1 MDTQGPTEFFSTK
14 VEYSQVSAAYSGSQ
28 YVMASLRAPKFEPTE
43 GKRSRLRLVAVL
55 DRSGSMQSDNKMTL
69 VKETMS
75 FLAQRVLRAEDEL
88 AIVAYDNEVE
98 VPLPLTVTDAAGCE
112 KALAAVKG
120 LSPRGST
127 NLSGGLF
134 KGLEL
139 VQGATDKDVTAV
151 LLFTDGLANQGLQDS
166 AAIKTITEQMCSGS
180 AQPPSVFTFGF
191 GKDHNEDMLRVI
203 AEAAKGTYYFV
214 KGKDDI
220 PQAFGDCFGGLVS
233 VVAQNIKL
241 KFEPGAPGVV
251 ISKVHAPSEA
261 KATTGGGL
269 EVSLG
274 DLYSE
279 EHRDILCEIQLPQ
292 VAASTEQMPVVRCT
306 CTCINITTAQSEM
319 HKNVA
324 VIARPEQAPNN
335 GPDVEI
341 DQHRNR
347 IDVVAAIEAATK
359 AADHGDLEQ
368 GRTALVKARERLLAS
383 VSAETDACRGLLR
396 DIDQILAG
404 MQERAQ
410 YMRYTSKM
418 SKARM
423 MSHAQQRCNYS
434 NYASE
439 EGMFDQ
445 ESEMYQT
452 SSKVRMKKSMMR

>member
-1 MDTQGPTEFFSTK
+1 
-14 VEYSQVSAAYSGSQ
+14 
-28 YVMASLRAPKFEPTE
+28 
-43 GKRSRLRLVAVL
+43 
-55 DRSGSMQSDNKMTL
+55 MTL

-75 FLAQRVLRAEDEL
+75 FLAKRVLRAEDEL
-88 AIVAYDNEVE
+88 AIVAYDNEVD
-98 VPLPLTVTDAAGCE
+98 VALPLTAGDSVGSE

-139 VQGATDKDVTAV
+139 VQGRTDKDVTAV

-166 AAIKTITEQMCSGS
+166 AAIRKITEQMCRESEQ
-180 AQPPSVFTFGF
+180 APSVFTFGF
-191 GKDHNEDMLRVI
+191 GKDHNEDMLRSI

-241 KFEPGAPGVV
+241 KVEPGMPDV
-251 ISKVHAPSEA
+251 IVSKIHAA
-261 KATTGGGL
+261 GTATPTGAGGF
-269 EVSLG
+269 EVDLG

-279 EHRDILCEIQLPQ
+279 EHRDILCEIELPR
-292 VAASTEQMPVVRCT
+292 VEPSAEPMPVVRCT
-306 CTCINITTAQSEM
+306 CTCINIATAQSEM

-324 VIARPEQAPNN
+324 VVARPAEASSVPSI
-335 GPDVEI
+335 EI
-341 DQHRNR
+341 DEHRNR
-347 IDVVAAIEAATK
+347 IAVVGAIDSATK
-359 AADHGDLEQ
+359 AADRGDLSE
-368 GRTALVKARERLLAS
+368 GRATLETARAQVAAS
-383 VSAETDACRGLLR
+383 VSTNTEMCQGLLR
-396 DIDQILAG
+396 DIDQIMAG

-410 YMRYTSKM
+410 YRRYTSKM

-423 MSHAQQRCNYS
+423 MSHQQQRCNYS

-445 ESEMYQT
+445 ASEQYQT
-452 SSKVRMKKSMMR
+452 SSKVSMKAMFRSR